1 MSKCLA
7 IHARKPTLNNNF
19 AEGHMHNGGDRM
31 ELYLNDKELCVS
43 KPRYGEDG
51 VIAGMS
57 FCDKVVPVKKGDWI
71 TMSSVYDLTKHP
83 L

>member
-1 MSKCLA
+1 
-7 IHARKPTLNNNF
+7 
-19 AEGHMHNGGDRM
+19 M

-57 FCDKVVPVKKGDWI
+57 FCDKVIPVKKGDWI